1 MRVLDHAAIF
11 TLIAIAGVL
20 AGRGARAGAQRR
32 LLLEVYLLNAALN
45 VLWSLLFFYL
55 QRSEWAMVGVVALWL
70 SVALMMLLSRW
81 LAGIAPRF
89 MLPYLLWVGFA
100 AWLNLAIIRLDGAF
114 G

>member
-1 MRVLDHAAIF
+1 M
-11 TLIAIAGVL
+11 L

-70 SVALMMLLSRW
+70 SVALMPQISRGP
-81 LAGIAPRF
+81 ARF
-89 MLPYLLWVGFA
+89 ASCFLPPYLLWVGFA
-100 AWLNLAIIRLDGAF
+100 AWLNLAIVRLNGAF

>member
-1 MRVLDHAAIF
+1 MA
-11 TLIAIAGVL
+11 
-20 AGRGARAGAQRR
+20 
-32 LLLEVYLLNAALN
+32 E
-45 VLWSLLFFYL
+45 
-55 QRSEWAMVGVVALWL
+55 VVALWL
-70 SVALMMLLSRW
+70 SVALMMLLSHW